1 MWPTTVAAASGCMCT
16 SVTPLMVLFSESLTS
31 RFSSSFLG
39 SLRCEFCS
47 RWARMSLY
55 MSRPPWPT
63 MALRGA
69 VFRSWQILACS
80 SVR

>member
-1 MWPTTVAAASGCMCT
+1 MNSSTT